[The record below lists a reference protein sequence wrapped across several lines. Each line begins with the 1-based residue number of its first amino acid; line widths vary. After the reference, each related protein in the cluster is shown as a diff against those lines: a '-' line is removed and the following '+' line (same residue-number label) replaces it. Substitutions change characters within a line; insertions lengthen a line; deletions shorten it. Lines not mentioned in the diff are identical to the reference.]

1 MLLLLKKKASIP
13 YFVPVPVAVKG
24 KERGSGRNEPP
35 ENKWIKK

>member
-13 YFVPVPVAVKG
+13 YFVPVPVKG

-35 ENKWIKK
+35 ENEWIKK